1 MGMSHYTIRGHAT
14 RQDYLV
20 NVQDG
25 RFWLY
30 PPGTFTLPGT
40 HWGLSYYPGSG
51 QEITRRYP
59 WMSHRRARRLVAK
72 AERRV
77 ARAMRHIYRANAFA
91 QRQGEP

>member
-1 MGMSHYTIRGHAT
+1 MTHYTIRGHAT
-14 RQDYLV
+14 GQDYLV

-51 QEITRRYP
+51 QEITRRHP
-59 WMSHRRARRLVAK
+59 WMSHRRARRLVLK

-77 ARAMRHIYRANAFA
+77 ARAMRHIYRANSFA
-91 QRQGEP
+91 QRQGS